1 MLEVSSPGAERP
13 LKTKEAVAES
23 IGAYINVKTYKAID
37 GQKEFEG
44 HLIKFEED
52 ILTLEVLVKTRKK
65 VVEIPY
71 DKAAKVRLA
80 IKF

>member
-1 MLEVSSPGAERP
+1 
-13 LKTKEAVAES
+13 
-23 IGAYINVKTYKAID
+23 
-37 GQKEFEG
+37 
-44 HLIKFEED
+44 
-52 ILTLEVLVKTRKK
+52 RKK